1 MREAQRRNERFNWVT
16 LCYVISGMSSRFF
29 AHAQHDMG
37 RDRPRHPAALLGSS
51 IARER
56 PLIFYNN
63 YTEEEK
69 NTGLLASASFSC
81 PS

>member
-1 MREAQRRNERFNWVT
+1 
-16 LCYVISGMSSRFF
+16 
-29 AHAQHDMG
+29 
-37 RDRPRHPAALLGSS
+37 LGSS

-69 NTGLLASASFSC
+69 NTGLLASASSSC